1 MDGIQAQRTRHN
13 EFVESGSKGW
23 ALTRQWL
30 MQALEGDDRVG
41 AKNTEVD
48 GLTIR
53 GNELPVRW
61 YESPSNLICQ
71 EREGGIC
78 TPSLPRSRNPLPYWE
93 RSLTLYISFRFILIL
108 HLLVI
113 HAHTWVHVSSATPS
127 VVLWAVVTQI
137 ALSGRHVHING
148 VRMLAVGT

>member
-23 ALTRQWL
+23 ALTRQRL
-30 MQALEGDDRVG
+30 MQALEGDERVG
-41 AKNTEVD
+41 VKNTEVD

-53 GNELPVRW
+53 GNELSVRG
-61 YESPSNLICQ
+61 YESPSSLIRQ

-78 TPSLPRSRNPLPYWE
+78 APSLLGSRNPFPYWG
-93 RSLTLYISFRFILIL
+93 RSLTLYITLWSILVL

-113 HAHTWVHVSSATPS
+113 HAHT
-127 VVLWAVVTQI
+127 
-137 ALSGRHVHING
+137 
-148 VRMLAVGT
+148 

>member
-23 ALTRQWL
+23 ALTRQRL

-41 AKNTEVD
+41 VKNIEVD

-53 GNELPVRW
+53 GNELSVRG
-61 YESPSNLICQ
+61 YESPSSLIRL

-78 TPSLPRSRNPLPYWE
+78 APSLPGSWNPLPYWG
-93 RSLTLYISFRFILIL
+93 RSLTLYITLWSILVL

-113 HAHTWVHVSSATPS
+113 DAHTWVHVPSATPS
-127 VVLWAVVTQI
+127 NILWAVVTQI
-137 ALSGRHVHING
+137 ALFRRHIHING
-148 VRMLAVGT
+148 ARMLAVGT